1 MLDKRKRGLYNT
13 TCTPHGEV
21 TKWLKVSDLKSDRSR
36 KRREGS
42 NPSFSAFPLSGTAA
56 QLNIFILTLEK
67 YPSWPKGHPWKG
79 CRSLIAA
86 RGFKSLLLRSRKPVE
101 LSTGFDLLWV
111 FVRES
116 RALKAVLR
124 TAASSCL
131 RTANPG
137 SIARRVR
144 SIPPSPRKK
153 RAREAL
159 FFRGESS
166 WSLSPSAGGASET
179 ARRSSRQAKRC
190 GCRNNP
196 ASGKAA
202 SRKGSARLRAIPPSP
217 RRGDEEFVDISTD
230 SALQQQRKNAF
241 T

>member
-1 MLDKRKRGLYNT
+1 MVEGIGLEIRQVAQAARGFESLLLRFSSFRDGCTILY
-13 TCTPHGEV
+13 
-21 TKWLKVSDLKSDRSR
+21 
-36 KRREGS
+36 
-42 NPSFSAFPLSGTAA
+42 FY
-56 QLNIFILTLEK
+56 LTLEK

-217 RRGDEEFVDISTD
+217 LTKRTVKVLFS
-230 SALQQQRKNAF
+230 
-241 T
+241 

>member
-1 MLDKRKRGLYNT
+1 M
-13 TCTPHGEV
+13 
-21 TKWLKVSDLKSDRSR
+21 
-36 KRREGS
+36 
-42 NPSFSAFPLSGTAA
+42 
-56 QLNIFILTLEK
+56 
-67 YPSWPKGHPWKG
+67 
-79 CRSLIAA
+79 
-86 RGFKSLLLRSRKPVE
+86 E

-202 SRKGSARLRAIPPSP
+202 SRKGSARLRAIPSSP
-217 RRGDEEFVDISTD
+217 LTKRTVRVLFSRRNKSQTRAPFRQEASLNICFLFDLEIFNDLYIDLMREVTAYSEEELAFRVMPDVVTDVIRNIAVHFIITNGYGKVLTIIIGVPDI
-230 SALQQQRKNAF
+230 
-241 T
+241 